1 MKKLFVIFLTLIS
14 ISVFAEE
21 IVTSKNGN
29 KIILY
34 DDHTWAE
41 YKTDT
46 VNYDNLKNQLR
57 AGRNATEKEI
67 KTACEMLSQGWKY
80 TMPRPK
86 SAKAGW
92 GISDGRTTW
101 WYGYWYNSKT
111 SQYSQITPK
120 QTKSGLYLG
129 DNQNKI
135 GSWRNGGSPAE
146 PDIYMFLL
154 SDVGGPY

>member
-1 MKKLFVIFLTLIS
+1 MKKLFAVFLTLLS

-21 IVTSKNGN
+21 IVVSKNGN

-41 YKTDT
+41 YKADT
-46 VNYDNLKNQLR
+46 INYDTLENQLR
-57 AGRNATEKEI
+57 IGRKANEQEL

-92 GISDGRTTW
+92 GISDKRTTW

-120 QTKSGLYLG
+120 KTESGLYLG
-129 DNQNKI
+129 DNQNNA
-135 GSWRNGGSPAE
+135 GSWRNGGSPTD

-154 SDVGGPY
+154 SDTGGPY

>member
-1 MKKLFVIFLTLIS
+1 MKKVLIIFFTVISF
-14 ISVFAEE
+14 FAFSEE

-41 YKTDT
+41 YKTGSVD
-46 VNYDNLKNQLR
+46 YSSLKEQLR
-57 AGRNATEKEI
+57 SGRKSTEQEI
-67 KTACEMLSQGWKY
+67 GTACEMLSQGWKY

-111 SQYSQITPK
+111 SQYSRTTPEK
-120 QTKSGLYLG
+120 SASGLYLG
-129 DNQNKI
+129 DNRNNA
-135 GSWRNGGSPAE
+135 GSWRNGGSPSE

-154 SDVGGPY
+154 SDSGGPY